1 MSLKLYHNPRCS
13 KSRLALQLLEESGKK
28 FQVIEY
34 LNADLKSQD
43 YEKLIEELDLPSKE
57 IIRLKEKVL
66 QELELDL
73 DNLSRPQLAKLLSTN
88 PILLERPILSNGRK
102 AIQGRPP
109 ENILELLK

>member
-1 MSLKLYHNPRCS
+1 MSLRLYHNPRCS
-13 KSRLALQLLEESGKK
+13 KSRQALQLLEKSGKN

-43 YEKLIEELDLPSKE
+43 YEKLIEELNLPLKQ

-66 QELELDL
+66 QELDLDL
-73 DNLSRPQLAKLLSTN
+73 NKLTRPQIAKILSSH
-88 PILLERPILSNGRK
+88 PILLERPILSNGKK
-102 AIQGRPP
+102 AVQGRPP